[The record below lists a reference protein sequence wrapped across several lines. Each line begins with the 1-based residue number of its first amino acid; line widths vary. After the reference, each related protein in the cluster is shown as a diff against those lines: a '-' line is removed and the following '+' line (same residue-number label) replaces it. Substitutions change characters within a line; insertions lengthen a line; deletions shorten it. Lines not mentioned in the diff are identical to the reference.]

1 MSEENRS
8 QINAR
13 QVMHLLLDERREG
26 MPEVSQQVLTDEL
39 IDKILTVGYSTQF
52 DQERNDVQKLIRE
65 LVLSSIR
72 AGMVHS

>member
-72 AGMVHS
+72 AGMVRS